1 MDLKKN
7 LAAESMNWAER
18 EVALACA
25 EERKMAKEK
34 GEENDGIACYE
45 SALRAYQS
53 LLSDSKDQFYIT
65 VAKGIL
71 NRLLD
76 GKCLSP
82 IEDAADVWE
91 EIKTNNKD
99 TLKCYQCKRMSSLFK
114 EVAPDGTV
122 TYRDVS
128 RTYVVDVENPEA
140 TYTNP
145 LASRL
150 IDKIFPITMP
160 YFPTDKRFKV
170 VRDTFLFD
178 KKNGDYDTVAFLY
191 FITPT
196 GKRIDL
202 NHYFKEVDGQM
213 VPIEKAEFDD
223 RKAKRVDKK

>member
-1 MDLKKN
+1 MDLKKDSTV
-7 LAAESMNWAER
+7 ESMSWAER
-18 EVALACA
+18 EVTLACA
-25 EERKMAKEK
+25 KEREMAKKK

-53 LLSDSKDQFYIT
+53 LMRDSNDQFYIT
-65 VAKGIL
+65 IAKGIL

-82 IEDAADVWE
+82 IEDTADVWE
-91 EIKTNNKD
+91 EIKSNGKD

-114 EVAPDGTV
+114 EVASDGTV

-140 TYTNP
+140 SYTNP
-145 LASRL
+145 MASRL
-150 IDKIFPITMP
+150 IDKIFPIAMP